1 VELLQAQKDQKLLI
15 IDNKVY
21 DVTEFH
27 QEHPGGSQV
36 LLTHVGKDASGME
49 NTSQSLSHQSAQI

>member
-1 VELLQAQKDQKLLI
+1 VELLQTQEDQKFLI

-36 LLTHVGKDASGME
+36 LLTHVGKDASGMQ
-49 NTSQSLSHQSAQI
+49 NASQSLSHSAQI